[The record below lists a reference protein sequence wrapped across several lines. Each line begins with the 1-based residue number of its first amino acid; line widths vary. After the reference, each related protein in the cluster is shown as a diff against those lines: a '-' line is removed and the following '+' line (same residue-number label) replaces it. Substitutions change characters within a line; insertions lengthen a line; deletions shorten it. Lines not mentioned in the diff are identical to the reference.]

1 MAQTPD
7 PRQLTGVKSLSSCH
21 GAATVEKLAY
31 SLGEEGVCVKEL
43 GPWCTPAFPEQ
54 EFEAVD
60 QEVRAT

>member
-7 PRQLTGVKSLSSCH
+7 PRQLTGVKSLPCCSQ
-21 GAATVEKLAY
+21 VEKLAY

-43 GPWCTPAFPEQ
+43 DPWCTPAFPEQ